1 MSLRLS
7 IKVPI
12 MAIWGGDRYR
22 VGIREPDGKGNEWD
36 YCG

>member
-1 MSLRLS
+1 MSLRFS

-12 MAIWGGDRYR
+12 MAIWGSRYR